1 MENNSTK
8 KNIFVVVDKDKADL
22 DSLLSMK
29 NTERE
34 FLWFQ
39 EILYKSKGS
48 KPIWAACE

>member
-1 MENNSTK
+1 MENIST

-22 DSLLSMK
+22 DSLHSMK
-29 NTERE
+29 NRERE